1 MPIYEYNCGKCGAGF
16 EHLARSRS
24 DTPKKCPQC
33 GSGRVSKQLSS
44 FATTKTFQT
53 ASGCGGC
60 AKAPACPA
68 AGAAGGGG
76 CCGGS
81 CA

>member
-1 MPIYEYNCGKCGAGF
+1 MPIYEYTCSRCETGF
-16 EHLARSRS
+16 EHLARSLT
-24 DTPKKCPQC
+24 DTPKKCPKC
-33 GSGRVSKQLSS
+33 GSGRFSKQFSA
-44 FATTKTFQT
+44 FATTKTFQI
-53 ASGCGGC
+53 SSDCGGC

-68 AGAAGGGG
+68 AGTAAGG